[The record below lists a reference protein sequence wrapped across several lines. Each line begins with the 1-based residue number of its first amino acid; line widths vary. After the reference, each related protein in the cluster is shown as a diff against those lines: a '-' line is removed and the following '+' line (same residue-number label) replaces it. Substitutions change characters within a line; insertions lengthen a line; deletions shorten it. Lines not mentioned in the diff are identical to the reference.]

1 MKLSSLRRLLLCWER
16 CHTVHGYILGYVK
29 LVQFGSQKK
38 KLVQF
43 GGGGVCV
50 CAAAD
55 LILGVSTGALEFCKE
70 LVISVVVCG
79 SSVF

>member
-1 MKLSSLRRLLLCWER
+1 M
-16 CHTVHGYILGYVK
+16 
-29 LVQFGSQKK
+29 QFGSQKK

-43 GGGGVCV
+43 GGGVCV

-55 LILGVSTGALEFCKE
+55 LILVVSTGALEFCKE
-70 LVISVVVCG
+70 LVISVVFCG